1 MLDYTIDE
9 LKEIIA
15 TLKTAYLTAMKS
27 GGVTSYTI
35 KSGQGENSVSQASIT
50 TIKNELAYYTY
61 LLNERVEHEING
73 GASFIRSAGI

>member
-9 LKEIIA
+9 LREIIK
-15 TLKTAYLTAMKS
+15 TLKAAYLTALKS

-35 KSGQGENSVSQASIT
+35 KSGQGENTVSQASIS
-50 TIKNELAYYTY
+50 TIKSDLTYYTY
-61 LLNERVEHEING
+61 LLNERLEYEANG